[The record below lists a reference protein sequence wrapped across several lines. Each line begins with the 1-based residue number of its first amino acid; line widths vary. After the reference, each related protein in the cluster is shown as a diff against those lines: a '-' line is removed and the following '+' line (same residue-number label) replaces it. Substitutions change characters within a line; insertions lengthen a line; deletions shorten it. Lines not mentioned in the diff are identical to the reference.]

1 MYIYIHI
8 YAYIY
13 IQATPRQTDTSTAR
27 TTSERSARD
36 IYRKRGRGCVCMT
49 RRIPIQLATREG
61 GPQAKGV
68 REIYTGREGEDVCV

>member
-1 MYIYIHI
+1 
-8 YAYIY
+8 
-13 IQATPRQTDTSTAR
+13 
-27 TTSERSARD
+27 
-36 IYRKRGRGCVCMT
+36 MT